1 MCINKSMSKNV
12 MHVMKIYVRIRWKNI
27 DEIWFKLEIVR
38 KCLIFLLIKKFV
50 KNILYIGDALWK
62 IDFLAR

>member
-1 MCINKSMSKNV
+1 MCINKSMSKKV

>member
-1 MCINKSMSKNV
+1 
-12 MHVMKIYVRIRWKNI
+12 MKIYVRIRWKNI